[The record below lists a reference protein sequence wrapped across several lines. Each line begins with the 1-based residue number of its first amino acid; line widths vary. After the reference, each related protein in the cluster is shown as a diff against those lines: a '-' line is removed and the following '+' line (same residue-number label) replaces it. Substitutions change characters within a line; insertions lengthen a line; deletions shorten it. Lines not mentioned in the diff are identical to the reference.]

1 MLPAPM
7 TPILMWNSS
16 TTRRC
21 TFAIHDPQ
29 SKIQNSQG
37 GIAQLVE
44 RQLCKLEVRGSNP
57 LASSLRSRRRRERG
71 LSRRSLWRRRTS
83 FHLALY
89 LARATTRRASYDQ
102 ILLCLYSAKRSGSGS
117 VLYRFNRRSADPSQT
132 SQLRSHSSHLEME
145 AVAAEKLYR
154 TFRSQSCCSARAVP
168 EIRVRPCILKAPFLS
183 GDLRLIVLFSICDLR
198 LSI

>member
-57 LASSLRSRRRRERG
+57 LASSLRSRRRGEQRP
-71 LSRRSLWRRRTS
+71 SRRNLGEGG
-83 FHLALY
+83 LIGPCNVNA
-89 LARATTRRASYDQ
+89 ASYD
-102 ILLCLYSAKRSGSGS
+102 SASRNTHGN
-117 VLYRFNRRSADPSQT
+117 VLR
-132 SQLRSHSSHLEME
+132 
-145 AVAAEKLYR
+145 
-154 TFRSQSCCSARAVP
+154 
-168 EIRVRPCILKAPFLS
+168 
-183 GDLRLIVLFSICDLR
+183 
-198 LSI
+198 